1 MDTDQDG
8 LADRMY
14 VGDMGGQLWRFDII
28 NSTTDNEVAA
38 DNLVRGGVIASLGAK
53 DLVSNKDKNARRFYN
68 APDVTAMQNQGGR
81 QYFNIAIGSGWRG
94 KPTKNDVDDRF
105 YAIRD
110 YLPFRAMTEDEY
122 DDVNDDPLS
131 DSDLID
137 ITDDVSP
144 NLAANAV
151 GWKLRLG
158 TGEKVLSDST
168 TFDNRVFFTT
178 FTPSAS
184 SNGSTCIA
192 NSTGGGTNRAYIVNV
207 ADGSP
212 VMNMRDSEG
221 SGDEEEDGNGSD
233 DGLTADDRSTDLRQG
248 GIAAGVTFLFPEPNK
263 LVCLSGVEVLGA
275 CSNFNSRVKTYWREE
290 GAN

>member
-1 MDTDQDG
+1 M
-8 LADRMY
+8 
-14 VGDMGGQLWRFDII
+14 
-28 NSTTDNEVAA
+28 
-38 DNLVRGGVIASLGAK
+38 
-53 DLVSNKDKNARRFYN
+53 
-68 APDVTAMQNQGGR
+68 TA
-81 QYFNIAIGSGWRG
+81 
-94 KPTKNDVDDRF
+94 
-105 YAIRD
+105 
-110 YLPFRAMTEDEY
+110 DEY
-122 DDVNDDPLS
+122 DDINSDPLS
-131 DSDLID
+131 DADLID

-168 TFDNRVFFTT
+168 TFDRRVFFTT
-178 FTPSAS
+178 FTPSAP

-207 ADGSP
+207 TDGSP
-212 VMNMRDSEG
+212 VLNMRDSE
-221 SGDEEEDGNGSD
+221 SSEDGEEGGDGSD
-233 DGLTADDRSTDLRQG
+233 DGLTANDRSTDLQQG
-248 GIAAGVTFLFPEPNK
+248 GIASGVTFLFPEPNK